1 MVLSETNLDL
11 LASYYTEFALF
22 RQRDEV
28 KMFLNILSGLGDLPF
43 AFLIDDPR
51 LDLAPETL
59 PISHPLPRP
68 KARKIK
74 KQAPKLIDPEDIVR
88 GRVRLSQ
95 ADSETDLLA
104 KKLASHHELRL
115 ASNTRKGGNP
125 LSETLRQAAQPQ
137 KMEDAATAVL
147 RFLELG
153 YPEYDVF
160 GSDLLDVLC
169 KQFIEEFLSKSG
181 QIGCIAI
188 RRQSHHVRLENG
200 DVSNVTGAKNDDAAR
215 HQFNVFREEISAGFA
230 GLRFY

>member
-1 MVLSETNLDL
+1 MVLSETNLDF

-22 RQRDEV
+22 CQRDEV

-43 AFLIDDPR
+43 TFLIDDPR

-59 PISHPLPRP
+59 PMSHPLPRP

-95 ADSETDLLA
+95 ADGETDLLA
-104 KKLASHHELRL
+104 KKLVSHHELRL

-125 LSETLRQAAQPQ
+125 LSETLRQTAQPPQ
-137 KMEDAATAVL
+137 
-147 RFLELG
+147 
-153 YPEYDVF
+153 YF
-160 GSDLLDVLC
+160 GSWNLDT
-169 KQFIEEFLSKSG
+169 QTKSG

-188 RRQSHHVRLENG
+188 RRQFHHVRLENG
-200 DVSNVTGAKNDDAAR
+200 DVSNVTGAKNDDAAH